1 MTNSYLEMLAAQ
13 NAVIP
18 TGRQPMLAK
27 FNKYSGA
34 FITCIGVIPL
44 EYLNTEN
51 FAFVE
56 VDIDPITQIIEG
68 KLESFK
74 IVDKATAKTKIYER
88 QVNNMCK
95 EKIYKR
101 FQLEV
106 QLDILRDAI
115 TEIAEKVGV
124 ENEALADMN
133 AYIDGVKRANKVLK
147 AGYIANP
154 DFEFITVEA
163 EQAEEE
169 AKMEGGL
176 HEKMGPANLVNLGL
190 SFDR

>member
-1 MTNSYLEMLAAQ
+1 MTNSYVDMVVAQ
-13 NAVIP
+13 HSVVPNG
-18 TGRQPMLAK
+18 TTELLAK

-56 VDIDPITQIIEG
+56 VELDPVTQTIQG
-68 KLESFK
+68 SLNSFK
-74 IVDKATAKTKIYER
+74 IVDIATAKTKIYER

-115 TEIAEKVGV
+115 AEIAEKVGV
-124 ENEALADMN
+124 ENEALNDMN
-133 AYIDGVKRANKVLK
+133 SYIDGVKRANKVLK

-154 DFEFITVEA
+154 DFEFITI
-163 EQAEEE
+163 EQEQVEEE
-169 AKMEGGL
+169 AKLEGGL
-176 HEKMGPANLVNLGL
+176 HEKMGPGNLVELGL
-190 SFDR
+190 TPDR